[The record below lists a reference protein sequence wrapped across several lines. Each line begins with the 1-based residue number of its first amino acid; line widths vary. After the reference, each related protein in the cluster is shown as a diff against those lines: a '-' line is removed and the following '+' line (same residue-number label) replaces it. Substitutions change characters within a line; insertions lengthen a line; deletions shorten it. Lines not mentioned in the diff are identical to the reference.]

1 MFVSWKAAERWTD
14 AIMELK
20 KIMVNAGGQEE
31 GFDAAFETGNIDY
44 LD

>member
-1 MFVSWKAAERWTD
+1 MEEKAAERWTD

-20 KIMVNAGGQEE
+20 KIMCNAGGTDEA
-31 GFDAAFETGNIDY
+31 FDGQFETGNIDY